1 MLYQVYL
8 GYKIGIWALIPQLA
22 WSASYFLLAMFS
34 AQISVTN
41 GLHSFLGAKYSNQTR
56 MVAAVLSIVGLGLQ
70 IGWEYNVTK
79 SAMSGLTPSE
89 LPPITLGT
97 LVLTIF
103 AIGTFYTLMGGL
115 RSNLW
120 TDLLQNVLK
129 SACFLLLCVLLLAV
143 VPEFDY
149 RNTFRPF
156 SAVVAELGLIGFTA
170 NVAFSLAWQF
180 VDLSTW
186 QAAIATESGINK
198 AKGAL
203 QSAGLWVFVAPGIL
217 GTVMGIGL
225 SGYADL
231 TSDTV
236 LPALVK
242 LVGGQPWIIFILT
255 VAIAT
260 CAMSF
265 VDTMM
270 LGIGLT
276 AVTDLMF
283 RSKVDQYN
291 LLQASEVADRAHR
304 QGVANIIGWA
314 RLTLLGTAVMGT
326 FVIGWISDWL
336 GISLFDLVY
345 VVVVSQL
352 SMFGSVMIGLL
363 NRRPTQYSG
372 ILATLSALVAG
383 YGLSIYGGVI
393 GNSDMVNGAPLL
405 SLILSFAVAWSCST
419 KAARS
424 TG

>member
-1 MLYQVYL
+1 M
-8 GYKIGIWALIPQLA
+8 
-22 WSASYFLLAMFS
+22 
-34 AQISVTN
+34 
-41 GLHSFLGAKYSNQTR
+41 
-56 MVAAVLSIVGLGLQ
+56 
-70 IGWEYNVTK
+70 
-79 SAMSGLTPSE
+79 
-89 LPPITLGT
+89 
-97 LVLTIF
+97 
-103 AIGTFYTLMGGL
+103 
-115 RSNLW
+115 
-120 TDLLQNVLK
+120 D
-129 SACFLLLCVLLLAV
+129 
-143 VPEFDY
+143 
-149 RNTFRPF
+149 
-156 SAVVAELGLIGFTA
+156 FTA

-186 QAAIATESGINK
+186 QAAIATESGLNK

-203 QSAGLWVFVAPGIL
+203 QSAGLSVFVAPGIL

-225 SGYADL
+225 SGYPDL
-231 TSDTV
+231 TSETV

-270 LGIGLT
+270 LGIGLA

-304 QGVANIIGWA
+304 QGVAKIIGWA
-314 RLTLLGTAVMGT
+314 RLTLLGTAVLGT
-326 FVIGWISDWL
+326 YAIGWISDWL

-352 SMFGSVMIGLL
+352 SMFGPVMIGLL
-363 NRRPTQYSG
+363 NGRPTHYSG
-372 ILATLSALVAG
+372 VLATLSALVAG